1 MQTLL
6 VVMPLTKTALVAE
19 QHLPAQ
25 ECHGTGV
32 QVMMRPLGPGMMQQI
47 QQPCSNCR
55 QTGFAPP
62 PQDLCPACSGKV
74 RQPCTSTNPVC
85 RMAEACCLG
94 CILPTVAELPR
105 MWVWET
111 SSLSPEPAIKVG
123 AKI

>member
-1 MQTLL
+1 MLCVTCRTDAVGCSLAVAGQLRTDWTDKRLK
-6 VVMPLTKTALVAE
+6 VTARAAE
-19 QHLPAQ
+19 QHRSALPQ

-74 RQPCTSTNPVC
+74 GQPYSL
-85 RMAEACCLG
+85 A
-94 CILPTVAELPR
+94 
-105 MWVWET
+105 T
-111 SSLSPEPAIKVG
+111 SSLQG
-123 AKI
+123 G